1 MLRIKTGVRKLNK
14 SILIVDDEENIRNL
28 LGVYLKKEEFSVY
41 HAGNGVE
48 ALNIV
53 KKNEIHLMVLDIM
66 MPIMDGFETLKV
78 LRRDCN
84 VPVMMLS
91 AKAEDEDKLFALG
104 FGADDYETKPFSP
117 KVLVAKIKAQIKRIY
132 GTEDK
137 ETPKN
142 LEELSFG
149 ILQVNEKSHKVILG
163 KEEINLSPTEFSLL
177 IYFVKNKG
185 IVLTREQI
193 LTAIWGYDFE
203 GDLRVV
209 DTTVKRLREKLKESS
224 NLIGTVRGFGYKF
237 EEV

>member
-1 MLRIKTGVRKLNK
+1 VRSLNK

-28 LGVYLKKEEFSVY
+28 LSVYLKKEGFNIY

-48 ALNIV
+48 ALNVV
-53 KKNEIHLMVLDIM
+53 KNNEIHLMILDIM
-66 MPIMDGFETLKV
+66 MPTMDGFETLKV
-78 LRRDCN
+78 LRKDSD

-91 AKAEDEDKLFALG
+91 ARSEDEDKLFALG

-117 KVLVAKIKAQIKRIY
+117 KVLVAKIKAKVKRIY
-132 GTEDK
+132 GRENK
-137 ETPKN
+137 EITIDLDYLILGN
-142 LEELSFG
+142 LS
-149 ILQVNEKSHKVILG
+149 INEKAHKVILN
-163 KEEINLSPTEFSLL
+163 EEELNLSPTEFLLL
-177 IYFVKNKG
+177 IYLVKNKG

-237 EEV
+237 EVQHES